1 MTKRETRLHFRPMR
15 WLETKIPPPVVM
27 VLLGLAAW
35 GVAQRL
41 PAASF
46 EFPLRTFF
54 GAVMACAGLALNI
67 LPKRVFRRA
76 GTTVN
81 PLSPAL
87 ATSLVTS
94 GVYRYT
100 RNPMYLGHC
109 VILFG
114 WVTWLHNAAALL
126 VVPAFVLYIT
136 RFQILP
142 EERYLSAR
150 FPDAYPAFR
159 RQVSRWL

>member
-1 MTKRETRLHFRPMR
+1 
-15 WLETKIPPPVVM
+15 VVM
-27 VLLGLAAW
+27 VLLGIAAW
-35 GVAQRL
+35 TVAQRL

-54 GAVMACAGLALNI
+54 GAAMVCAGLALNI
-67 LPKRVFRRA
+67 LPKRAFRRA

-81 PLSPAL
+81 PVRPVL

-109 VILFG
+109 VILSG
-114 WVTWLHNAAALL
+114 WAAWLHNAAALL

-142 EERYLSAR
+142 EERHLSAR
-150 FPDAYPAFR
+150 FPDTYPAFR
-159 RQVSRWL
+159 RRVARWL